1 MKTLRLLGATCALS
15 LVPTISAQDFV
26 DGTMQFWILDA
37 HWALLGCS
45 FTPETDSP
53 IGFVLANGTTQVATA
68 TSNGDHCE
76 ASGTARDTVAGGSRL
91 TLTATAMGVHVC
103 EWEHVDDEL
112 GEVELLQSVAAN
124 GTVIVQNLNAAAA
137 ALGWAEASS
146 NIAPAI
152 LAVLTTSAG
161 STVAGAL
168 GNLSAA
174 YDGITPQTPVVS
186 LGAGT
191 YTDNDADTLIALE
204 CTDYLWVQHRSR
216 AFIKVLALKATN
228 SPGDALGTG
237 SMSGDCYTDAFLLH
251 CPH

>member
-15 LVPTISAQDFV
+15 LAPTISAQDFV
-26 DGTMQFWILDA
+26 DGTMQFWILDT
-37 HWALLGCS
+37 HWMFVDCQLM
-45 FTPETDSP
+45 PETDTP
-53 IGFVLANGTTQVATA
+53 LGFVLGNGTTQIATA
-68 TSNGDHCE
+68 TSDGDHCE
-76 ASGTARDTVAGGSRL
+76 ASGTARDTVTGGSRL
-91 TLTATAMGVHVC
+91 TLTATAMGVHIC
-103 EWEHVDDEL
+103 EWEHVGEEQ
-112 GEVELLQSVAAN
+112 GEVELLQSVIAE
-124 GTVIVQNLNAAAA
+124 GTVTVQNLSAGAA

-146 NIAPAI
+146 NIAPTI

-168 GNLSAA
+168 GNLSGA
-174 YDGITPQTPVVS
+174 YAGIAPQTPIVG

-191 YTDNDADTLIALE
+191 YTDIDADSLVAIE

-251 CPH
+251 CPQ